1 MLSAQ
6 TNFRIGL
13 KHFLV
18 TVSVFQRNVL
28 LALKYIHCNKSV
40 VCNTCRGTIIDTLQ
54 DEFLKTNTSTST
66 DIYKR

>member
-1 MLSAQ
+1 MLTAQ

-18 TVSVFQRNVL
+18 TVSVFLRNVL

-40 VCNTCRGTIIDTLQ
+40 VCNTEVQSLIH
-54 DEFLKTNTSTST
+54 
-66 DIYKR
+66 YKMNF